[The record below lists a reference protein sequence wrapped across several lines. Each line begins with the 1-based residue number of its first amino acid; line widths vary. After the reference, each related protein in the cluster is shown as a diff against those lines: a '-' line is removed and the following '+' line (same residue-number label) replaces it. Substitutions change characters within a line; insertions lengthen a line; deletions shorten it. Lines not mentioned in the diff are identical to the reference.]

1 MNSRFVVRK
10 LAAGLGALA
19 VSLAAGST
27 PVRAEVYIIANP
39 GTAVSA
45 ADIKDIFTGQK
56 QFAGGTKLTPVD
68 NASVQEAFLANALR
82 MDPGRYN
89 TIWTKKSFREGLNPP
104 YVKTGDAEVLE
115 FVRKTPGGI
124 GYVSSAPP
132 GSVTIVNIIHEF

>member
-1 MNSRFVVRK
+1 MKPRLPLRT
-10 LAAGLGALA
+10 LAGALA
-19 VSLAAGST
+19 FASTLAH
-27 PVRAEVYIIANP
+27 AELYIIANP
-39 GTAVSA
+39 GTAISA

-56 QFAGGTKLTPVD
+56 QFSGPVKLTPVD
-68 NASVQEAFLANALR
+68 NAAAQEVFLANALR

>member
-1 MNSRFVVRK
+1 MKPR
-10 LAAGLGALA
+10 LALGTLAGVLALA
-19 VSLAAGST
+19 SMPAG
-27 PVRAEVYIIANP
+27 AELYIVANP
-39 GTAVSA
+39 GTPVSA

-56 QFAGGTKLTPVD
+56 QFSGPVKLTPVD
-68 NASVQEAFLANALR
+68 NAAAQEAFLASALR
-82 MDPGRYN
+82 MEAGRYN

-104 YVKTGDAEVLE
+104 YVKTGDAEVIE